1 MKRRNDPP
9 AGGSRPLW
17 QELVIAVV
25 PIVATAVCDGVK
37 RWVEHRRELRD
48 GKPKNRTEKPS

>member
-9 AGGSRPLW
+9 SGGPRPLW

-25 PIVATAVCDGVK
+25 PIVTTAVCDGVK
-37 RWVEHRRELRD
+37 EWAKHRRELRD
-48 GKPKNRTEKPS
+48 EKPAPTEKPS